1 MGLEKVYTESKY
13 LKAGMIATDLIH
25 ENEIQADFFEPF
37 ESSKKNSVPSV
48 IDRGE
53 CQVWQEVI
61 RMVVEGY
68 EKMEHATGI
77 FKSLLYYQ
85 EGGVILKSM

>member
-68 EKMEHATGI
+68 EKGSMQ
-77 FKSLLYYQ
+77 Q
-85 EGGVILKSM
+85 EYLSHCYTTKKVE